1 MPEPAGLDLAK
12 GRIKGV
18 LFREFADW
26 YAREARPQAMTGAL
40 ARLLE
45 SDRVQFD
52 AARPGLG
59 IVVSDWYPAALGHR
73 LIDATLV
80 GMSDAETSQM
90 AWRSGQFVVEASMRG
105 LQKLAFELLM
115 TPARYRTYIQRIW
128 NLNFD
133 SGRCTVEETGAFEHL
148 GTISGWRSHHPF
160 ICKMIVAGK
169 PKIYQAMGCRGVDV
183 KVVSCISH
191 GSDACRSH
199 TRWNRSS
206 ARPVPGA

>member
-1 MPEPAGLDLAK
+1 METLGVGVEAAR

-26 YAREARPQAMTGAL
+26 YAKEAGQPAMAEAVARMADADQA
-40 ARLLE
+40 LL
-45 SDRVQFD
+45 D
-52 AARPGLG
+52 AQRPGLG

-80 GMSDAETSQM
+80 GHSDAEKDAM
-90 AWRSGQFVVEASMRG
+90 AWRSGLSVVEASMRG

-133 SGRCTVEETGAFEHL
+133 SGRCSVEDTGQYEQL
-148 GTISGWRSHHPF
+148 GTIRQWRGHHPF

-169 PKIYQAMGCRGVDV
+169 PKIYQAMGCRSVEV
-183 KVVSCISH
+183 RVVSCVSN
-191 GSDACRSH
+191 GSDACRSQ

-206 ARPVPGA
+206 ITPRPQ